1 MLQKTNTPGFY
12 KDTETGAIINK
23 NDTDYEKFKAAREEI
38 KKNKQLAVRMNNL
51 ETELKDIKSLLLQ
64 LVNGNK
70 NV

>member
-12 KDTETGAIINK
+12 KDTDTGVIINK

-38 KKNKQLAVRMNNL
+38 KKSKQLAVRMDNL

>member
-38 KKNKQLAVRMNNL
+38 KKNKQLAVRMDNL

>member
-1 MLQKTNTPGFY
+1 MLQKTNTPGFF

-23 NDTDYEKFKAAREEI
+23 NEMDYEKFKAAREEI
-38 KKNKQLAVRMNNL
+38 KKNKQMAVKIDSL
-51 ETELKDIKSLLLQ
+51 ENELKDIKSLLLQ

>member
-12 KDTETGAIINK
+12 KDTESGAIINK

-38 KKNKQLAVRMNNL
+38 KKNKQLAVRMDNL

>member
-1 MLQKTNTPGFY
+1 MLQKTNTPGFF

-23 NDTDYEKFKAAREEI
+23 NELDYNKYKAGREEV
-38 KKNKQLAVRMNNL
+38 KKNKQVVSRMDNL
-51 ETELKDIKSLLLQ
+51 ETELKDIKNLLMQ

>member
-38 KKNKQLAVRMNNL
+38 KKNKQVVARMDNL
-51 ETELKDIKSLLLQ
+51 ETELKDIKNLLMQ

>member
-12 KDTETGAIINK
+12 KDTETGVIINK

-38 KKNKQLAVRMNNL
+38 KKNKQIAVRMDNL